1 MKLAILYQKSE
12 PPAIDG
18 IRKPRKPTGYADS
31 GADMAC
37 CLAKNGVEV
46 ITPAKTTDM
55 KTDLD
60 WVFPDTAEGIQGAL
74 IAAQA
79 LGWTYFDLLQ
89 KMIDTRWKFY
99 GE

>member
-18 IRKPRKPTGYADS
+18 IRKPRKPTGCADS

-46 ITPAKTTDM
+46 ITPAKTPDM

-60 WVFPDTAEGIQGAL
+60 WVFPDTQVGIQAAL
-74 IAAQA
+74 IAARA
-79 LGWTYFDLLQ
+79 VGWTYFDLLQ
-89 KMIDTRWKFY
+89 KMIDTRWEF
-99 GE
+99 